1 MTDHLRE
8 KLFIMERTDLH
19 PVDEIPPLR
28 RLIPLGLQH
37 VMVMVATPLS
47 AVFLVSQTLRLS
59 DSLTTNLLSA
69 TFILSGLGTLLQSFG
84 PWKMGARLP
93 FVMLPGGAP
102 IIMFLMIAQEHGL
115 QMATGAVILTG
126 VFYFVVLPLFAR
138 LLRFFPTVVI
148 GTMIVIIGI
157 NLVKH
162 SAFLITGQPKSA
174 DFGRLDYLALGVATI
189 VLIVLFYRVL
199 PTSWRPV
206 SVLLGMV
213 GATAIAA
220 PMGLVNFTGIG
231 QGSIVALPQ
240 FLPFG
245 PPQFDLL
252 ASLPL
257 LIFSIASMAEAT
269 GQTVL
274 NGEVVGK
281 KVIPKLD
288 APKTIRGDALMSLLG
303 GLFGTSLIVTSGENI
318 GIVKATGVRSRFVTV
333 AAGFILILI
342 GILAPVGQLMAA
354 IPTAV
359 VGGTAVIVFSI
370 ILAMGIQMLRR
381 VDFQD
386 HRNTMIAAVAL
397 CAGLMPILVPGMYDQ
412 LAPNARILL
421 GSGVAM
427 TAFVGVIMNI
437 LFLHLGKHP
446 ATSEEIHEN
455 EMSPVPNNQ
464 VKDSL

>member
-1 MTDHLRE
+1 MKTSNV
-8 KLFIMERTDLH
+8 H
-19 PVDEIPPLR
+19 PVDEIPPFR

-47 AVFLVSQTLRLS
+47 AVFLVSQTLGLS
-59 DSLTTNLLSA
+59 EQLTTNLLSA
-69 TFILSGLGTLLQSFG
+69 TFILSGVGTLLQSFG
-84 PWKMGARLP
+84 PWKMGAKLP

-102 IIMFLMIAQEHGL
+102 IIMFLMIAQEHSL

-126 VFYFVVLPLFAR
+126 IFYFLVLPLFAR
-138 LLRFFPTVVI
+138 LLKFFPTVVV
-148 GTMIVIIGI
+148 GTMIVVIGI

-162 SAFLITGQPKSA
+162 SAFLITGQPGTD
-174 DFGRLDYLALGVATI
+174 DFGRLDYLTLGVATI
-189 VLIVLFYRVL
+189 VLIVLFYRLL
-199 PTSWRPV
+199 PSSLRPI

-213 GATAIAA
+213 AATLIAA
-220 PMGLVNFTGIG
+220 TMGLTNFAGVG
-231 QGSIVALPQ
+231 EGSVVAFPQ

-245 PPQFDLL
+245 PPEFDLL

-281 KVIPKLD
+281 KVIAKRD
-288 APKTIRGDALMSLLG
+288 APKTIRGDAIMSLLG

-342 GILAPVGQLMAA
+342 GILAPVGRLMAG
-354 IPTAV
+354 IPSPV

-370 ILAMGIQMLRR
+370 IVAMGFQMLRR
-381 VDFQD
+381 VDFND
-386 HRNTMIAAVAL
+386 HRNTIIAAVAL
-397 CAGLMPILVPGMYDQ
+397 SAGLMPILVPGMYDQ

-437 LFLHLGKHP
+437 LFLHLGNRRTETGENP
-446 ATSEEIHEN
+446 EADPSSEPESDN
-455 EMSPVPNNQ
+455 K
-464 VKDSL
+464 VKDTL

>member
-1 MTDHLRE
+1 
-8 KLFIMERTDLH
+8 
-19 PVDEIPPLR
+19 
-28 RLIPLGLQH
+28 
-37 VMVMVATPLS
+37 MVMVATPLS

-59 DSLTTNLLSA
+59 DALTTNLLSA
-69 TFILSGLGTLLQSFG
+69 TFILSGLGTLLQSCG
-84 PWKMGARLP
+84 PWKLGAKLP

-126 VFYFVVLPLFAR
+126 VFYFVVLPLFTR

-148 GTMIVIIGI
+148 GTMIVVIGI

-162 SAFLITGQPKSA
+162 SALLITGQPNT
-174 DFGRLDYLALGVATI
+174 DEFGRFDHLTLGVATI
-189 VLIVLFYRVL
+189 VLIVLFYRFL
-199 PTSWRPV
+199 PRSWRPMA
-206 SVLLGMV
+206 VLLGMV

-220 PMGLVNFTGIG
+220 PMRLANFSGIAE
-231 QGSIVALPQ
+231 GSVIALPQ

-245 PPQFDLL
+245 PPEFDLL

-281 KVIPKLD
+281 EIIAKRD
-288 APKTIRGDALMSLLG
+288 APKTIRGDAIMSLLG

-318 GIVKATGVRSRFVTV
+318 GIVKATGVRTRFVTV
-333 AAGFILILI
+333 TAGFILILI
-342 GILAPVGQLMAA
+342 GVLAPIGRLMAA

-397 CAGLMPILVPGMYDQ
+397 GAGLMPTLVPGMYDQ
-412 LAPNARILL
+412 LPPNARILL

-427 TAFVGVIMNI
+427 TAFVGVVMNI
-437 LFLHLGKHP
+437 LFLHLGKNSGP
-446 ATSEEIHEN
+446 TADQE
-455 EMSPVPNNQ
+455 SPTPVTQ
-464 VKDSL
+464 VKESQ